1 MKAKKGSKVKIDYA
15 GTLDDGTVFDSSK
28 GAEPLEFEIGAG
40 MVIPVFE
47 NGVIGM
53 EEGQEKNIKIAAK
66 DAYGERN
73 EALVQPVPK
82 DKINVGREIE
92 EGMVLA
98 LQAPTGQK
106 VPIRVAKVD
115 KDNVYLDMNHP
126 LAGKNLNFK
135 VKVVGVKG

>member
-1 MKAKKGSKVKIDYA
+1 
-15 GTLDDGTVFDSSK
+15 
-28 GAEPLEFEIGAG
+28 
-40 MVIPVFE
+40 
-47 NGVIGM
+47 
-53 EEGQEKNIKIAAK
+53 
-66 DAYGERN
+66 
-73 EALVQPVPK
+73 
-82 DKINVGREIE
+82 
-92 EGMVLA
+92 MVLA

>member
-40 MVIPVFE
+40 MVIPGFE